1 MIQDLGDEA
10 SWVATS
16 DGAALPI
23 YRFGGPADAPVL
35 LFGHANG
42 LAAHCYAPWLALLAA
57 RLRVFAFDA
66 RGHGRSIVPEGPVD
80 IMFSIDRLA
89 EDIVPVTQA
98 VAAIVGVDA
107 VAWCGHSLGA
117 ASALRLAALGRAPAW
132 SALIAFE
139 PPILPPPSAAIRDK
153 ARDMQD
159 RLIAGTLKR
168 RTHWAS
174 PEALAQ
180 RLKGTGL
187 YARYR
192 DDMLAAHCRA
202 VLKPAPGG
210 GFDLRCSPGIESQI
224 FRGHGEADTWQ
235 RLGAIGIPVDL
246 VGGDPAT
253 PENDWVSSVIPDMA
267 AAIPHARL
275 NTLPGSGHLLIA
287 EDPEWCARLVFDRLV

>member
-1 MIQDLGDEA
+1 MTKALGDEP
-10 SWVATS
+10 SWIATS
-16 DGAALPI
+16 DGAALPL
-23 YRFGGPADAPVL
+23 YSFGGPAAAPVV

-42 LAAHCYAPWLALLAA
+42 LAAQCYAPWLDQLAA

-66 RGHGRSIVPEGPVD
+66 RGHGRSIVPEGP
-80 IMFSIDRLA
+80 IETLFSTDRLA
-89 EDIVPVTQA
+89 EDLVPMTRA
-98 VAAIVGVDA
+98 VAAIAGVDA

-139 PPILPPPSAAIRDK
+139 PPIFPPRSAALYDAVR
-153 ARDMQD
+153 AMQD

-202 VLKPAPGG
+202 ILKPAPGG
-210 GFDLRCSPGIESQI
+210 GFELRCPPAIESHI

-235 RLGAIGIPVDL
+235 RLGAIGIPVEL
-246 VGGDPAT
+246 AGGDPAT
-253 PENDWVSSVIPDMA
+253 PENDWVSGALPDMA
-267 AAIPHARL
+267 AAIPHARFEM
-275 NTLPGSGHLLIA
+275 LPGSGHLLIA
-287 EDPEWCARLVFDRLV
+287 EDPAWCARLVFDRLA